1 MKRIYCVLTAFIL
14 LLSLTACVAP
24 APETEAAPSMEGQL
38 QVHFVDVG
46 QADCILL
53 QSGGEAMLVDGGNV
67 EDSDLVV
74 SYLLDQG
81 VEQLRYVVGTHAHED
96 HIGGLA
102 AVLAVIPTEEVWCPV
117 TEYDTKCFRDFAYYA
132 DQQEL
137 SLICPDPGS
146 VYTLGEATISVL
158 GPVYEYEDTN
168 NTSIVLKVQHGQNSF
183 LLTGDAEADAELDIL
198 DEGFDVSATVLK
210 VGHHGSD
217 TSTCYPWLREVQPEY
232 GVISCGKDNDYG
244 HPHEEPLSRL
254 RDAEVTLYRT
264 DLQGHIV
271 CLSDGT
277 DVTFT
282 TGKQTAVTNPTAED
296 RPIRQTEAEYYIGN
310 RNSQKLHL
318 PTCTGLPAEKNQVL
332 FETWDDAITAGY
344 APCGTC
350 MGN

>member
-1 MKRIYCVLTAFIL
+1 MKRIFCLLTVWLL

-24 APETEAAPSMEGQL
+24 APETVALPTEGQMK
-38 QVHFVDVG
+38 VHFVDVG

-67 EDSDLVV
+67 DDSDLVV

-81 VEQLRYVVGTHAHED
+81 VEELRYVVGTHAHED

-117 TEYDTKCFRDFAYYA
+117 TEYDTKCFRDFAHYA
-132 DQQEL
+132 DQQDL
-137 SLICPDPGS
+137 SLICPDPGT

-217 TSTCYPWLREVQPEY
+217 TSTCYPWLREVQPQY

-271 CLSDGT
+271 CLSDGNA
-277 DVTFT
+277 VTFET
-282 TGKQTAVTNPTAED
+282 AKQSIVTYPTEED
-296 RPIRQTEAEYYIGN
+296 RPIRQTESEYYIGN

-318 PTCTGLPAEKNQVL
+318 PTCPGLPAEKNQVI
-332 FETWDDAITAGY
+332 FETWDDAMAAGY
-344 APCGTC
+344 EPCGTC
-350 MGN
+350 MEN

>member
-1 MKRIYCVLTAFIL
+1 MKKTGCFLAVLAL
-14 LLSLTACVAP
+14 LLSLTAC
-24 APETEAAPSMEGQL
+24 AAPTAPSLPAEGEMK
-38 QVHFVDVG
+38 VHFVDVG

-53 QSGGEAMLVDGGNV
+53 QCGEDAMLVDGGNV

-132 DQQEL
+132 DQQDL
-137 SLICPDPGS
+137 SLICPDPGA
-146 VYTLGEATISVL
+146 VYPLGEATISVL

-168 NTSIVLKVQHGQNSF
+168 NTSIVLKVEHGQNSF

-198 DEGFDVSATVLK
+198 NEGFDVSATVLK

-217 TSTCYPWLREVQPEY
+217 TSSCYPWLREVQPEY
-232 GVISCGKDNDYG
+232 GVISCGTDNDYG
-244 HPHEEPLSRL
+244 HPHKEPLSRL

-271 CLSDGT
+271 CLSDGKT
-277 DVTFT
+277 VTFE
-282 TGKQTAVTNPTAED
+282 TGKQAAVTNSTKTED
-296 RPIRQTEAEYYIGN
+296 YYIGN
-310 RNSQKLHL
+310 RNSQKVHL
-318 PTCTGLPAEKNQVL
+318 PTCGGLPAEKNQVI
-332 FETWDDAITAGY
+332 FETWEEAAAAGY
-344 APCGTC
+344 TPCGTC